1 MGKFANFVIKY
12 RWMLISLI
20 LILTL
25 LFAYSIKN
33 LKINSDFVSYLP
45 ESDEAVK
52 LSKYIGNKYGG
63 NLTAIVAIE
72 SDDVFKYETL
82 KAIYNLTEKLRYVDG
97 VSYVMSLTNAI
108 DIKGTD
114 EGIEIGKLISEVP
127 TDKQSLRELKKYVLS
142 KDLYKNLVSKDG
154 KVTLIMCRLSDGVDK
169 VKVAREI
176 KKVVDAENLKE
187 KVYFGGLPFQMI
199 DMNEMIIDD
208 LKILTPLVGLV
219 IVIILFLS
227 FKNIRGV
234 VIPFLAV
241 ALSVVWTFGTM
252 AILKIPLTIISNTIP
267 VILTAIGSAYGIHIV
282 NKFREDIG
290 ILDVKERS
298 KVALSEVG
306 LAVFL
311 AGITTMAG
319 FMSFVFGSYLI
330 MIKEFG
336 IFTSVGVLYALVI
349 SLTLLPSIL
358 SFLKWEGKTDR
369 VSKKKTNNEFQFKI
383 VKAVSKA
390 RYVILILTFVFVLAS
405 VIGIFKINREVS
417 ILEYFKPQTNVR
429 ATEEML
435 KKNFGGSLPLYILVK
450 GDIQS
455 PEVLKEMKKVEE
467 FLKAMPNVHNPQSI
481 VDIIEEMNYVMGEGK
496 KIPDTREK
504 VSNLMFLVEGEE
516 IFSQLVSPDK
526 DEALI
531 QAMVTYE
538 SSTKISKIVEQIEKY
553 FNSANNKGFVEFK
566 QTGMPLIYK
575 HLDDAIIRSQIQSL
589 IFSLIFVFAIMVV
602 LLKSFWGGLIGI
614 VPVSL
619 TIVVIYGFMGY
630 YGIPLD
636 IATVLIAGVSLGMG
650 IDYSIHFMNRLKVE
664 LKESDS
670 FEMAISKVLGTTGIA
685 ILINVLS
692 VALGFFVLVF
702 ASVIPL
708 QRFGIMILLTMFLS
722 GGATLILMP
731 TIILIFKPK
740 FLEKLKSE
748 KIKREVFAEI
758 NQK

>member
-1 MGKFANFVIKY
+1 MKKFSDFVIKY
-12 RWMLISLI
+12 RWI
-20 LILTL
+20 LILFTL
-25 LFAYSIKN
+25 ALTLIFGYSIKN

-82 KAIYNLTEKLRYVDG
+82 KKIYDLTEKLRYVDG

-127 TDKQSLRELKKYVLS
+127 SDEESLKNLKNYVLS
-142 KDLYKNLVSKDG
+142 KELYRNLVSSDG
-154 KVTLIMCRLSDGVDK
+154 RVTLIMCRLSEGVDK

-176 KKVVDAENLKE
+176 KKIVEAENLKE
-187 KVYFGGLPFQMI
+187 KVYYGGLPFQMI
-199 DMNEMIIDD
+199 DMNELIIDD

-219 IVIILFLS
+219 IIIILFLS
-227 FKNIRGV
+227 FKNIIGV
-234 VIPFLAV
+234 VVPFLGV
-241 ALSVVWTFGTM
+241 ALSVIWTFGTM

-267 VILTAIGSAYGIHIV
+267 VILTAIGSAYGIHIL
-282 NKFREDIG
+282 NKFREDID
-290 ILDVKERS
+290 IVDVKERS
-298 KVALSEVG
+298 RIALSEVG

-311 AGITTMAG
+311 AGVTTIAG
-319 FMSFVFGSYLI
+319 FLSFVSGSYLI

-336 IFTSVGVLYALVI
+336 IFTGVGVLYALLI
-349 SLTLLPSIL
+349 SLTFLPSIL
-358 SFLKWEGKTDR
+358 SLLRWAEKTDR
-369 VSKKKTNNEFQFKI
+369 ISKEKSDYKLAFKI
-383 VKAVSKA
+383 TRLISKT
-390 RYVILILTFVFVLAS
+390 RYAILILTLVALIVS
-405 VIGIFKINREVS
+405 VIGIFKISREVS
-417 ILEYFKPQTNVR
+417 ILEYFKPETNVR

-455 PEVLKEMKKVEE
+455 PEVLEEMNRVEE
-467 FLKAMPNVHNPQSI
+467 FLKTMPDVHNPQSI
-481 VDIIEEMNYVMGEGK
+481 VDVIEEMNYVMGEGR
-496 KIPDTREK
+496 KIPDIREK
-504 VSNLMFLVEGEE
+504 VSNLMFLIEGEE

-538 SSTKISKIVEQIEKY
+538 SSAKISKIVKQIENY
-553 FNSANNKGFVEFK
+553 FASANNKGFVEFK

-575 HLDDAIIRSQIQSL
+575 HLDDAIMKSQIQSL
-589 IFSLIFVFAIMVV
+589 ILALVFVFVIMVI
-602 LLKSFWGGLIGI
+602 LLKSFRGGLVGI

-619 TIVVIYGFMGY
+619 TIAIVYGFMGY

-636 IATVLIAGVSLGMG
+636 IATVLIASVSLGMG
-650 IDYSIHFMNRLKVE
+650 IDYSIHFMNRLKFE
-664 LKESDS
+664 LKESES
-670 FEMAISKVLGTTGIA
+670 LEGAIGKVLGTTGIA

-692 VALGFFVLVF
+692 VALGFVVLVF

-731 TIILIFKPK
+731 AIILTFKPK
-740 FLEKLKSE
+740 FLEKLKPE
-748 KIKREVFAEI
+748 KIKDEVFV
-758 NQK
+758 K